1 MKFNNQLVAR
11 GFTNLTLIDSDS
23 GSSGSWIEW
32 ESETYVG
39 QRNGNWHKILVRDV
53 DNPYKGHASGITV
66 EEYPITAQEAAQL
79 GATTALSPVAATQ
92 PPQPDKSQI
101 I

>member
-1 MKFNNQLVAR
+1 MKFKSQLVAR
-11 GFTNLTLIDSDS
+11 GFINLTLIDSDS

-39 QRNGNWHKILVRDV
+39 QKNGNWYKIVVRDI
-53 DNPYKGHASGITV
+53 DNPHRGRATGPAF

-79 GATTALSPVAATQ
+79 GAATAASPVAATQ
-92 PPQPDKSQI
+92 PPQPDKT
-101 I
+101 

>member
-1 MKFNNQLVAR
+1 MKFKSQLVAR
-11 GFTNLTLIDSDS
+11 GFTNLTLYDSDS

-39 QRNGNWHKILVRDV
+39 QKNGNWYRIVVRDE
-53 DNPYKGHASGITV
+53 DNPHKGRATGLAV

-79 GATTALSPVAATQ
+79 GAAAATSPVAATQ
-92 PPQPDKSQI
+92 PPQPDKT
-101 I
+101 